1 MQNKIDRLI
10 SNGNSEFSD
19 QRNVISALVEYSRC
33 LDLFDLLDRSYKV
46 QLHEV
51 LVRIAICF
59 DILGNFQKTLDYLNR
74 ALTIVPNAGSL
85 ILYKSVLLQTL
96 GKTEEA
102 QKILIKFKQISGK
115 KQMDLYETFRL
126 VFYYSMQL
134 EKDVLLR
141 EINEFLEKYPKN
153 AVVLYLRAMIFLDL
167 STNNKGTSSNHKKH
181 QSSDYMLKHEKD
193 LKEAMSIEPHDTEFL
208 IKDGITNENL
218 TKLFF
223 MIIPEMDY
231 YQPRSLVNYST
242 FHCGLRLFYVLFK
255 AVKIL
260 KIKLEKKRLKHYY
273 NNKLKLY
280 KRKSEA
286 KGVSDNSDNSNIN
299 SYSNTNTNSSSIN
312 PQNNSDGG
320 GKDSS
325 GNNTSDKIS
334 TGDGSVS
341 VANNQSRTVASTTN
355 SDLGDNSLKDSNSP
369 NLNAYGRLKK
379 MKGKTINTGNQN
391 FFTERNPMQSLN
403 SVVNQKASKSPT
415 IVNIKNN
422 VEKANIEEV
431 INEIKK
437 EYESKVKALY
447 NSVWLANIKYNDV
460 NNYNLYDVDLD
471 SNYFIKNKYY
481 AHFNLKET
489 LISAVKMNI
498 EYKNNTQRNNPIT
511 NGISSDKDKV
521 SVSPSALKIETN
533 GTKNSRNLNI
543 IFNSNN
549 INQSNKDFLKPIPF
563 VLNKKTEENIIED
576 FGVSEINYK
585 QTNHQD
591 PDSMSISSDIN
602 LLDNNFQNSKS
613 REDSIKNNNIKK
625 IEKEK

>member
-10 SNGNSEFSD
+10 SNGNTEFSEH
-19 QRNVISALVEYSRC
+19 RNVISALVEYSRC

-59 DILGNFQKTLDYLNR
+59 DILGNFQKTLDFLNR
-74 ALTIVPNAGSL
+74 ALQIVPNAGAL

-102 QKILIKFKQISGK
+102 QKILIKFKQISK
-115 KQMDLYETFRL
+115 KHMDLYETFRL
-126 VFYYSMQL
+126 VFYYSMNF

-141 EINEFLEKYPKN
+141 EINEYIEKYPKN
-153 AVVLYLRAMIFLDL
+153 AVVLYLRAMIYLDL
-167 STNNKGTSSNHKKH
+167 SNSNKGTASNHKKH
-181 QSSDYMLKHEKD
+181 QNSEYIMKHEKD
-193 LKEAMSIEPHDTEFL
+193 LKEAMSIEQHDTEFL

-242 FHCGLRLFYVLFK
+242 FHCGLKLFYVIFK

-260 KIKLEKKRLKHYY
+260 KIKIEKKRLKQYY

-280 KRKSEA
+280 KKKSEA
-286 KGVSDNSDNSNIN
+286 KGVSDNSDNSSSNIAN
-299 SYSNTNTNSSSIN
+299 NYSNSNTSTIIA
-312 PQNNSDGG
+312 QNNSEGVV
-320 GKDSS
+320 KDST
-325 GNNTSDKIS
+325 NIYN
-334 TGDGSVS
+334 TGDKTSTAEGSIAT
-341 VANNQSRTVASTTN
+341 ANTNNRTLASDFN
-355 SDLGDNSLKDSNSP
+355 DINLKDSTSP
-369 NLNAYGRLKK
+369 SLNNAYGRLKK
-379 MKGKTINTGNQN
+379 IKTKTHINNQN
-391 FFTERNPMQSLN
+391 YFTERNPVQQAINGGNPKLTK
-403 SVVNQKASKSPT
+403 NQT
-415 IVNIKNN
+415 LVNIKNN
-422 VEKANIEEV
+422 VEKANIEDI
-431 INEIKK
+431 INDIKK

-447 NSVWLANIKYNDV
+447 NCVWLANIKYNDI

-489 LISAVKMNI
+489 LINSVKTNI
-498 EYKNNTQRNNPIT
+498 EYKNNSQRNIPN
-511 NGISSDKDKV
+511 NHMSSEKEKV
-521 SVSPSALKIETN
+521 SPNSIKIDNN
-533 GTKNSRNLNI
+533 GTKNSRNLNS
-543 IFNSNN
+543 IFNNNN
-549 INQSNKDFLKPIPF
+549 INQSNNNFMKPIPF
-563 VLNKKTEENIIED
+563 LINKKSEEDLIED

-585 QTNHQD
+585 NTNNLD
-591 PDSMSISSDIN
+591 PDTMSISSDIN

-613 REDSIKNNNIKK
+613 RDDSIKNNNIKK

>member
-10 SNGNSEFSD
+10 SNGNSEFSE

-74 ALTIVPNAGSL
+74 ALQIVPNAGSL

-96 GKTEEA
+96 GKTDEA

-126 VFYYSMQL
+126 VFYYSMNL

-141 EINEFLEKYPKN
+141 EINEFIEKYQKN
-153 AVVLYLRAMIFLDL
+153 AVVLYLRAMIYLDL
-167 STNNKGTSSNHKKH
+167 SNNNKGTATNHKK
-181 QSSDYMLKHEKD
+181 QQNSEYVLKHEKD

-242 FHCGLRLFYVLFK
+242 FHCGLKLFYVLFK

-260 KIKLEKKRLKHYY
+260 KIKIEKKRLKQYY

-280 KRKSEA
+280 KKKSEV
-286 KGVSDNSDNSNIN
+286 KGVSENSDNSSSNIGN
-299 SYSNTNTNSSSIN
+299 NYSNSNTSAIT
-312 PQNNSDGG
+312 PPNNSEG
-320 GKDSS
+320 GKEISA
-325 GNNTSDKIS
+325 NNTGDKIS
-334 TGDGSVS
+334 SGEAS
-341 VANNQSRTVASTTN
+341 VAIANTQNKTLAS
-355 SDLGDNSLKDSNSP
+355 DFIDISLKDSTSP
-369 NLNAYGRLKK
+369 SLNNAYSRLKK
-379 MKGKTINTGNQN
+379 IKTKTQINNQN
-391 FFTERNPMQSLN
+391 YFTERGNPAQSLAAPN
-403 SVVNQKASKSPT
+403 TKVTKNPT

-422 VEKANIEEV
+422 VEKANIDDM

-447 NSVWLANIKYNDV
+447 NSVWLANIKYNDI
-460 NNYNLYDVDLD
+460 NNYNINDVDLD
-471 SNYFIKNKYY
+471 SNYFIKHKYY

-498 EYKNNTQRNNPIT
+498 EYKNNSQRNIST
-511 NGISSDKDKV
+511 NQLSSEKEKV
-521 SVSPSALKIETN
+521 SPTTIKIDNN
-533 GTKNSRNLNI
+533 GTKNSRNLNL

-549 INQSNKDFLKPIPF
+549 INQSNNNFLKPIPF
-563 VLNKKTEENIIED
+563 LINKKSEENINED

-585 QTNHQD
+585 NNNNLD
-591 PDSMSISSDIN
+591 PDTMSISSDIN

-613 REDSIKNNNIKK
+613 RDDSLKNNLKK
-625 IEKEK
+625 MEKEK

>member
-10 SNGNSEFSD
+10 SNGNSEFSE

-33 LDLFDLLDRSYKV
+33 LDLFELLDRSYKV

-59 DILGNFQKTLDYLNR
+59 DILGNFQKTLEYLNK
-74 ALTIVPNAGSL
+74 ALQIVPNAGSL

-96 GKTEEA
+96 EKTEEA

-134 EKDVLLR
+134 EQDVLLR
-141 EINEFLEKYPKN
+141 EINEFLDKYTKN

-167 STNNKGTSSNHKKH
+167 SNNKANAPNQKKN
-181 QSSDYMLKHEKD
+181 QNNDYFLKHEKD

-208 IKDGITNENL
+208 IKDGITNDNL

-255 AVKIL
+255 TVKIL
-260 KIKLEKKRLKHYY
+260 KIKMEKKRLKVFY

-280 KRKSEA
+280 KKKTETKA
-286 KGVSDNSDNSNIN
+286 VCDNSDNSKD
-299 SYSNTNTNSSSIN
+299 NTYYNSSSVNQQIN
-312 PQNNSDGG
+312 IEVGKDLTANYISEKITSNEASITTANSQSKTNGSNSNNSE
-320 GKDSS
+320 
-325 GNNTSDKIS
+325 IYE
-334 TGDGSVS
+334 
-341 VANNQSRTVASTTN
+341 
-355 SDLGDNSLKDSNSP
+355 NSLKESNSM
-369 NLNAYGRLKK
+369 NSYGRLKK
-379 MKGKTINTGNQN
+379 LKSKPLTSQN
-391 FFTERNPMQSLN
+391 YLTERNPPN
-403 SVVNQKASKSPT
+403 VPGINQKLSKNAPT
-415 IVNIKNN
+415 LNIKNN
-422 VEKANIEEV
+422 VDKPNVDDI

-437 EYESKVKALY
+437 EYENKVKALY
-447 NSVWLANIKYNDV
+447 NSVWLANIKFNEMT
-460 NNYNLYDVDLD
+460 NYNLLEVDLD

-498 EYKNNTQRNNPIT
+498 DYKNNSHRNIPMNLA
-511 NGISSDKDKV
+511 SAEKERM
-521 SVSPSALKIETN
+521 SPKAMKIESN

-543 IFNSNN
+543 VFNNNN
-549 INQSNKDFLKPIPF
+549 INQSNNNINLIKQNAQLI
-563 VLNKKTEENIIED
+563 NKKSEENINED
-576 FGVSEINYK
+576 FGLSEINYK
-585 QTNHQD
+585 NNHNIE
-591 PDSMSISSDIN
+591 PDNMSISSDIN

-613 REDSIKNNNIKK
+613 REDSIKNNNVKK